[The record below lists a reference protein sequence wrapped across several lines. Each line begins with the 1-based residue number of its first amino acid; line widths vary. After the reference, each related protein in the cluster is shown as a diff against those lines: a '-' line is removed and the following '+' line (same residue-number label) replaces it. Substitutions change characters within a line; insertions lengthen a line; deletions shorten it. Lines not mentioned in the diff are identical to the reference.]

1 MLYMDTLFFIKP
13 FLTIILYYLKLR
25 LLKTNYLLEE
35 NYLQLIKYQKYI
47 LIFVSV

>member
-1 MLYMDTLFFIKP
+1 MLYMDKP
-13 FLTIILYYLKLR
+13 FLTIILYYLRLR